1 MPFPETARVIY
12 GKNPLREVVCQLRF
26 PRILK
31 IEAEVPVEFQE
42 HIRKQFPIYK
52 ENVPEI
58 MPPVIREMIP
68 GQIADALPRQRRTHE
83 FYSKDRKW
91 RVGLTSSFIALT
103 TYSYDRWGNFY
114 SRIQDLLQ
122 FFNEIY
128 EPAFFTRIGL
138 RYINLIDRSAIHVE
152 QTEWR
157 DLINP
162 EIISFLG
169 SPKLKETEILGS
181 IQVVNI
187 SLDQNQGQVQI
198 RQGLARDAEEREG
211 YLIDSDFFIEEEIE
225 DARPYLLSF
234 NRQAG
239 RVFR

>member
-31 IEAEVPVEFQE
+31 IEAEVPVDFQE

-122 FFNEIY
+122 VFNETY

-138 RYINLIDRSAIHVE
+138 RYINLIDRSAIHAEQVE
-152 QTEWR
+152 
-157 DLINP
+157 
-162 EIISFLG
+162 
-169 SPKLKETEILGS
+169 
-181 IQVVNI
+181 
-187 SLDQNQGQVQI
+187 
-198 RQGLARDAEEREG
+198 
-211 YLIDSDFFIEEEIE
+211 
-225 DARPYLLSF
+225 
-234 NRQAG
+234 
-239 RVFR
+239 